1 MSFTKKVSPAKNK
14 TPSLNIG
21 CLMDYSTGVPKTGA
35 KGETLIDGG
44 LHPTTGVTGEPNSA
58 KTGNSLR
65 QMLVALVRYNV
76 ADATTYDTENTL
88 PQERISQTAE
98 QAAPDLLYTDDE
110 IISDDDIDD
119 TSVKRHAF
127 TNLTKYPNG
136 DKFFGE
142 FKEYGQTR
150 PRLKADLFETPFL
163 DSAAKP
169 ITMLAPS
176 IVFIDS
182 FSMFNTTGVKD
193 LQDKADIGSS
203 GRNIEAMRDNM
214 AKNQMMLELPG
225 LCAQNGLYFIMTA
238 HLGKQHQMDPHA
250 PPRKQLSFLKN
261 DLKLKNVPEKFNFL
275 VHNLWYFFS
284 MKPLIN
290 KSTKK
295 PEYPRE
301 TDVDSQVGDT
311 DLQIITCM
319 NLRGKSGKSGLPFD
333 ILLSQTDGILDSLTE
348 FHHCK
353 KNERFGIGGN
363 NTTYYLELMPEV
375 SLGRTTVRR
384 KLAEDDKLKVAT
396 RMTAD
401 LLQIKQEWSFIPQDL
416 WCEPKVLYEDLK
428 AMGYDWDKLYQT
440 RGYWTFDQY
449 TNPIP
454 YLSTMDLLYM
464 RKGLYIPYWY
474 DKKELKSNGQ
484 PAKTN
489 TGTTGSK

>member
-1 MSFTKKVSPAKNK
+1 MSFNKKVSAAKNK

-44 LHPTTGVTGEPNSA
+44 LHPTTGVTGEPNGG

-65 QMLVALVRYNV
+65 QMLVALMRYGV

-88 PQERISQTAE
+88 PQERIAQTAE
-98 QAAPDLLYTDDE
+98 QAAPELLYTKEE
-110 IISDDDIDD
+110 IAMDDDIDA

-136 DKFFGE
+136 DKFFSE
-142 FKEYGQTR
+142 FKEYGKTR
-150 PRLKADLFETPFL
+150 SRLKADMHETPFL
-163 DSAAKP
+163 DSADKP
-169 ITMLAPS
+169 IVMLAPS
-176 IVFIDS
+176 MVFIDS

-225 LCAQNGLYFIMTA
+225 MCAQNGLYFIMTA

-290 KSTKK
+290 KQTKK

-333 ILLSQTDGILDSLTE
+333 IILSQTDGILDSLTE

-353 KNERFGIGGN
+353 KNERFGLGGN

-384 KLAEDDKLKVAT
+384 KLAEDDKLKVAA

-401 LLQIKQEWSFIPQDL
+401 LLQIKQEWSFIPHDL
-416 WCEPKVLYEDLK
+416 WCDPKVLYEDLK

-464 RKGLYIPYWY
+464 RKGLYVPYWY

-484 PAKTN
+484 PAKTV
-489 TGTTGSK
+489 TGSKGSK